1 MNGIRI
7 TGGRHK
13 GRRIAAPKGGHA
25 RFTSAKVREAV
36 FDLVGAVDDFAVLD
50 LFAGAGSFTIE
61 ALSRG
66 AALVTAVESDR
77 QTAALIRN
85 NLSTLSLD
93 KDCLVLNMDVR
104 YAVPT
109 LHRQGKHF
117 DLIFIDP
124 PYEMGH
130 VAATVELLKKHP
142 LCRTGSIAVFEH
154 SKREEVRIAE
164 GQGYEVKVRKYG
176 DTILSI
182 VSCAVDGGGSR

>member
-1 MNGIRI
+1 MSGIRI

-13 GRRIAAPKGGHA
+13 GRRIVASKGGRG

-36 FDLVGAVDDFAVLD
+36 FDLVGPVDDFAVLD
-50 LFAGAGSFTIE
+50 LFAGAGSFTVE

-66 AALVTAVESDR
+66 AASVTAVEADR

-85 NLSTLSLD
+85 NLKILGID

-104 YAVPT
+104 YAVSM

-117 DLIFIDP
+117 ELVFVDP

-130 VAATVELLKKHP
+130 IAATVELLKKIPICHG
-142 LCRTGSIAVFEH
+142 RSSVVFEH
-154 SKREEVRIAE
+154 SKREEVRIAP
-164 GQGYEVKVRKYG
+164 GADYEIRVRRYG

-182 VSCAVDGGGSR
+182 VTGGYFG